1 MTEFAAADGYTTIN
15 CFLFASYDNLIA
27 STLSHISYYSVY
39 CSTVTT
45 PIILFLFGIC
55 WIESSGLVVCSASA
69 LDWCFFLFFCHR
81 LDLVQPILQNISSR
95 RAAKNRKK
103 NNPPADMRC
112 RTRPYNK
119 TIFLFFK

>member
-27 STLSHISYYSVY
+27 FTLFHISYYSVY
-39 CSTVTT
+39 CSTLTT

-69 LDWCFFLFFCHR
+69 GLVCFFLSIGWIR
-81 LDLVQPILQNISSR
+81 SSQYYNP
-95 RAAKNRKK
+95 AEQQKIAK
-103 NNPPADMRC
+103 
-112 RTRPYNK
+112 K
-119 TIFLFFK
+119 TIQRMCDVRWMRREEYDLYIFYFLYRV